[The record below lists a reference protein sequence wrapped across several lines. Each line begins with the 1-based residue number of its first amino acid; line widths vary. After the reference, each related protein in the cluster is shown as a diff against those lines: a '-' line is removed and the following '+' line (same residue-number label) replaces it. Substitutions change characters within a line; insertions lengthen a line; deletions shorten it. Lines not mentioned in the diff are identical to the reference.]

1 MLRRLNRLVCTL
13 CWIFFLRLSVSV
25 FFINACKNFIL
36 KHRPKKVQR
45 SRSSIKILIFT
56 LYSYQNIHFLL
67 VWSSYTD
74 LKFFYMQRI
83 FVCLLLC
90 VLAFFY
96 CLVLLQFVE
105 FIYLFQ
111 LLALNLIYPD
121 ENLKSMFAFMILIAL
136 FFPLVSI
143 RCKLYIINKRQNL
156 FTVHCT
162 CISNIQLSITP
173 TVHHHY
179 YLMLFRISFC
189 VK

>member
-1 MLRRLNRLVCTL
+1 M
-13 CWIFFLRLSVSV
+13 
-25 FFINACKNFIL
+25 
-36 KHRPKKVQR
+36 
-45 SRSSIKILIFT
+45 
-56 LYSYQNIHFLL
+56 L

-74 LKFFYMQRI
+74 LKFFYMQHKHI

-90 VLAFFY
+90 VLGFLFLFGAVLV
-96 CLVLLQFVE
+96 CLINL
-105 FIYLFQ
+105 FI
-111 LLALNLIYPD
+111 LALNLIYPD
-121 ENLKSMFAFMILIAL
+121 ENLKSMCAFLILIAL

-162 CISNIQLSITP
+162 CILNIQLSITP

-189 VK
+189 VKWRLWGWGDGTLLFFMFCLQEEILFLSIQGINNNDDRNWSNLHYVRKKKRPSIADSA

>member
-1 MLRRLNRLVCTL
+1 M
-13 CWIFFLRLSVSV
+13 
-25 FFINACKNFIL
+25 
-36 KHRPKKVQR
+36 
-45 SRSSIKILIFT
+45 
-56 LYSYQNIHFLL
+56 
-67 VWSSYTD
+67 
-74 LKFFYMQRI
+74 
-83 FVCLLLC
+83 
-90 VLAFFY
+90 
-96 CLVLLQFVE
+96 
-105 FIYLFQ
+105 
-111 LLALNLIYPD
+111 NLIYPD

-189 VK
+189 VKWRLGGGGGGTLLFFMFCLQEEILFLSIQGINNNDDRNWSNLHYVRKKKRPWPSIVSSRDSGFRIAPSQNWERIVHFGRGLRRWWQSCFYYSNM